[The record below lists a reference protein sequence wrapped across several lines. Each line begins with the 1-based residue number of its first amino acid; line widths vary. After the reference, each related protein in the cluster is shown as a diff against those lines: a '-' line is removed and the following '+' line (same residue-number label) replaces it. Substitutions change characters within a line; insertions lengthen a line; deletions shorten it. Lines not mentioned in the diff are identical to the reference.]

1 MNKIIISGNLVRD
14 VELQTTTSGKSLARF
29 SVAVKRDYATDGQVE
44 CDFFNCVVW
53 GAFAET
59 CNKYLKK
66 GSKVIVEGR
75 LNTRTYESNDG
86 AKKLIYEINATN
98 VEFLS
103 GTKTGD
109 KEENAV
115 DNKNGIELSPISSE
129 DLPF

>member
-1 MNKIIISGNLVRD
+1 MNKFICVGRLTKD
-14 VELQTTTSGKSLARF
+14 PELQTTTSGKSLARF
-29 SVAVKRDYATDGQVE
+29 SVAVKRDYATDGQTE

-103 GTKTGD
+103 NTKTSGQENKD
-109 KEENAV
+109 DEEKV
-115 DNKNGIELSPISSE
+115 PELSPINDE

>member
-1 MNKIIISGNLVRD
+1 MNKFICVGRLTKD
-14 VELQTTTSGKSLARF
+14 PELQTTTSGKSLARF
-29 SVAVKRDYATDGQVE
+29 SVAVKRDYATDGQTE

-103 GTKTGD
+103 GTKTSGQED
-109 KEENAV
+109 KENEEKV
-115 DNKNGIELSPISSE
+115 PEISPINDE

>member
-1 MNKIIISGNLVRD
+1 MNKFICVGRLTKD
-14 VELQTTTSGKSLARF
+14 PELQTTTSGKSLARF
-29 SVAVKRDYATDGQVE
+29 SVAVKRDYATDGQTE

-59 CNKYLKK
+59 CYKYLKK

-103 GTKTGD
+103 NTKTSGQEN
-109 KEENAV
+109 KEDEEKV
-115 DNKNGIELSPISSE
+115 PELSPINDE

>member
-1 MNKIIISGNLVRD
+1 MNKFICVGRLTKD
-14 VELQTTTSGKSLARF
+14 PELQTTTSGKSLARF
-29 SVAVKRDYATDGQVE
+29 SVAVKRAYATDGQVE

-66 GSKVIVEGR
+66 GSKVIVEGK

-103 GTKTGD
+103 NTKTSGQEN
-109 KEENAV
+109 KENEEEVTKLEPIN
-115 DNKNGIELSPISSE
+115 DN

>member
-1 MNKIIISGNLVRD
+1 MNKFICVGRLTKD
-14 VELQTTTSGKSLARF
+14 PELQTTTSGKSLARF
-29 SVAVKRDYATDGQVE
+29 SVAVKRDYATDGQTE

-103 GTKTGD
+103 NTKTSGQEN
-109 KEENAV
+109 KEDEEKV
-115 DNKNGIELSPISSE
+115 PELSPINDE

>member
-1 MNKIIISGNLVRD
+1 MNKFICVGRLTKD
-14 VELQTTTSGKSLARF
+14 PELQTTTSGKSLARF

-66 GSKVIVEGR
+66 SSKVIVEGK

-103 GTKTGD
+103 NTKTSGQEN
-109 KEENAV
+109 KENEEEVTKLEPIN
-115 DNKNGIELSPISSE
+115 DN

>member
-1 MNKIIISGNLVRD
+1 MNKFICVGRLTKD
-14 VELQTTTSGKSLARF
+14 PELQTTTSGKSLARF
-29 SVAVKRDYATDGQVE
+29 SVAVKRDYATDGQTE

-103 GTKTGD
+103 NTKTSEQEN
-109 KEENAV
+109 KENEEKV
-115 DNKNGIELSPISSE
+115 PELSLINDE

>member
-1 MNKIIISGNLVRD
+1 MNKFICVGRLTKD
-14 VELQTTTSGKSLARF
+14 PELQTTTSGKSLARF
-29 SVAVKRDYATDGQVE
+29 SVAVKRDYATDGQIE

-86 AKKLIYEINATN
+86 TKKLIYEINATN

-103 GTKTGD
+103 NTKTSGQEN
-109 KEENAV
+109 KEDEEKV
-115 DNKNGIELSPISSE
+115 PELSPINDE

>member
-1 MNKIIISGNLVRD
+1 MNKFICVGRLTKD
-14 VELQTTTSGKSLARF
+14 PELQTTTSGKSLARF

-103 GTKTGD
+103 NTKTSGQEN
-109 KEENAV
+109 KENEEEVTKLEPIN
-115 DNKNGIELSPISSE
+115 DN